1 MPCASKRTG
10 PLDTVQAAAGP
21 VRVSVE
27 ANEDHV
33 PSRGW
38 EGARWQARLGY
49 VHEGVYE
56 AGGERKLRNLFYFG
70 VLCRGNTEALCTAVW
85 RHLEAHYELE
95 AIKRGDRQTV
105 RKLLKEAY
113 ERADRGSR
121 RRAIEDAL
129 TYFLRQW
136 GGVEAWSR

>member
-1 MPCASKRTG
+1 MMNALRQQARTG

-38 EGARWQARLGY
+38 EGAGRKLGWAMFMK
-49 VHEGVYE
+49 VCTRQGR
-56 AGGERKLRNLFYFG
+56 ERKLRNLFYFG

-85 RHLEAHYELE
+85 RHWRPITSWRRSNEATG
-95 AIKRGDRQTV
+95 KRYV
-105 RKLLKEAY
+105 
-113 ERADRGSR
+113 SC
-121 RRAIEDAL
+121 
-129 TYFLRQW
+129 
-136 GGVEAWSR
+136 